1 MVLVDT
7 SIWVFHFRD
16 GNPQLEA
23 LLINGGVVCHP
34 FIIGELAC
42 GNLKNRKEILT
53 LLQAL
58 PMATTADQ
66 EEVLRFVE
74 QHQLMGMGLGCVDVH
89 LLASAKLLGI
99 PLWTKDKKLAEAAKK
114 LSVSYR

>member
-1 MVLVDT
+1 M
-7 SIWVFHFRD
+7 
-16 GNPQLEA
+16 
-23 LLINGGVVCHP
+23 NGGVVCHP
-34 FIIGELAC
+34 FIIGELVC

-53 LLQAL
+53 LLQVL

-74 QHQLMGMGLGCVDVH
+74 QHQLMGMGLGYVDVH